1 MKNVR
6 TIFLFPIISAVMIW
20 GCRQEKS
27 VSSPPLRLPVAEV
40 IAGDVPVTMSFVGQ
54 TYGRND
60 ISIQARVSGFLR
72 SIHFKEGS
80 FVRKGEL
87 LYVIEPQPYEAQ
99 TARSTAAVRQA
110 EAEMIAARQ
119 NYDRVKPLA
128 ETSAASKSDLDQAV
142 ARLSAARAS
151 LNAAQAS
158 LDYTRIEQ
166 GYTRISSPLNGIIG
180 RTLARVG
187 DYVGEGSQYTV
198 LNTVSQV
205 DSIRVLFYIP
215 EQTYYDMLS
224 RDRTRMYDITLR
236 IAGNVVYPQKGRF
249 DFIGRA
255 VQQQTGSL
263 DAQVTFPNPDTLLR
277 PGQFARI
284 EVVADT
290 VYGALLIPQTAV
302 VQTQNVYSVYVLDK
316 GNRAR
321 QRIVTL
327 GGTYG
332 DRRIVTSGV
341 NAGERIVTSGFHKL
355 REGAVVEPDPTAD
368 STVKH

>member
-60 ISIQARVSGFLR
+60 ITIQARVSGFLR

-87 LYVIEPQPYEAQ
+87 LY
-99 TARSTAAVRQA
+99 ARSTAAVRQA

-263 DAQVTFPNPDTLLR
+263 DAQVTFPNPDTLRR

-316 GNRAR
+316 DNRAR

>member
-1 MKNVR
+1 M
-6 TIFLFPIISAVMIW
+6 
-20 GCRQEKS
+20 
-27 VSSPPLRLPVAEV
+27 
-40 IAGDVPVTMSFVGQ
+40 
-54 TYGRND
+54 
-60 ISIQARVSGFLR
+60 
-72 SIHFKEGS
+72 
-80 FVRKGEL
+80 
-87 LYVIEPQPYEAQ
+87 
-99 TARSTAAVRQA
+99 
-110 EAEMIAARQ
+110 
-119 NYDRVKPLA
+119 
-128 ETSAASKSDLDQAV
+128 
-142 ARLSAARAS
+142 
-151 LNAAQAS
+151 
-158 LDYTRIEQ
+158 
-166 GYTRISSPLNGIIG
+166 
-180 RTLARVG
+180 
-187 DYVGEGSQYTV
+187 GEGSQYTV

-224 RDRTRMYDITLR
+224 RDRTRMYDISLR

-316 GNRAR
+316 DNRAR